1 MMMQAAV
8 PACRHAR
15 VLQGLDQARELLG
28 RVPTAPLTLML
39 RVGVGMVFWKSA
51 MSKLANW
58 DLTIQLFADEYQVPL
73 LPPDWAALLGTTAE
87 ICGAVALIL
96 GIGARFGSL
105 ALLGVTATIQLF
117 VYPENWSEH
126 LLWAAVLLLVLVRG
140 AGPLSIDHIVARA
153 VWPNR
158 GP

>member
-1 MMMQAAV
+1 MMLQVAM

-15 VLQGLDQARELLG
+15 LRQQVDQVRDLLD
-28 RVPTAPLTLML
+28 RVPMAPIQLLL

-58 DLTIQLFADEYQVPL
+58 DLTIQLFADEYRVPV
-73 LPPDWAALLGTTAE
+73 LPPDIAALLGTTAE
-87 ICGAVALIL
+87 IVGAVALIL
-96 GIGARFGSL
+96 GLGARFGSL

-140 AGPLSIDHIVARA
+140 AGPLSLDHLVARA
-153 VWPNR
+153 TGLAR
-158 GP
+158 